1 MKNKVVP
8 QQVMDCRR
16 WHILDS
22 DRVGAPMPEG
32 SGQQTTLLANSYE
45 NNLEN
50 E

>member
-1 MKNKVVP
+1 MKNMLVP

-16 WHILDS
+16 WRILDP
-22 DRVGAPMPEG
+22 DRVGAPVPEG
-32 SGQQTTLLANSYE
+32 SGQQTTLLANSSE